1 MITDD
6 MFSALKRKVKGYMS
20 PARWQH
26 TLGVADAATKI
37 GEILLPE
44 KLDILR
50 AAAILHDVAK
60 ELPYD
65 EQYELIREFG
75 IEASGEDLATRPAL
89 HSFSGVALIK
99 RDFPDFAT
107 EEILSAVQK
116 HTLGDPGMSLTDMVI
131 FISDYIEE
139 GRRVDSCKTVRKFI
153 FDNLVIGCPELNERI
168 VHQAMV
174 MALDYTADYLRSQN
188 HPINSRSFDT
198 KMSLLTL
205 I

>member
-1 MITDD
+1 MITNDV
-6 MFSALKRKVKGYMS
+6 FSALERKVMGYMS
-20 PARWQH
+20 PTRWQH

-37 GEILLPE
+37 GEIILPE
-44 KLDILR
+44 KLDVLR

-65 EQYELIREFG
+65 EQYELIKEFG
-75 IEASGEDLATRPAL
+75 IQASDEDLSTRPAL
-89 HSFSGVALIK
+89 HSFAGAALIK

-116 HTLGDPGMSLTDMVI
+116 HTLGDLDMSLTDKVI
-131 FISDYIEE
+131 FLSDYIED
-139 GRRVDSCKTVRKFI
+139 GRRANSCKTVRKFV
-153 FDNLVIGCPELNERI
+153 FDNLTVGNQELNDRI
-168 VHQAMV
+168 INQAMV
-174 MALDYTADYLRSQN
+174 MALDYTADYLKSQN
-188 HPINSRSFDT
+188 YPINSRSLDT